1 VDHLSILISSI
12 DSGIFHIHFLYNY
25 HAKKPAQKDN
35 SKTACLDEL
44 AFIYEQNFRKEV
56 LAD

>member
-1 VDHLSILISSI
+1 MSILISSI
-12 DSGIFHIHFLYNY
+12 DPGIFHIHFLYNY